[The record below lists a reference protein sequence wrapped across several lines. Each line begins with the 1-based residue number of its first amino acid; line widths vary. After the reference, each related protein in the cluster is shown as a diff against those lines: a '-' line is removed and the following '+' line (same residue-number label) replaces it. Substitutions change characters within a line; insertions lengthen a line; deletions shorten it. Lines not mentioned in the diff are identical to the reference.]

1 MTQIAVFQLLT
12 GLAALSI
19 VILTLYSLSYPVQ
32 PGDMQNGILD
42 SVVGI
47 MPTEVLT
54 VPPISQKELAPT
66 HLRATV
72 LNNAPHLKFDSK
84 LCKNATMFGRPHQGG
99 WFVCGDQMVEQFV
112 SASVPLSA
120 SGSAGA
126 EKCIVYSYGLGAD
139 WYVLHL
145 EKNIQSMTHVI

>member
-19 VILTLYSLSYPVQ
+19 VVLILYSLSYPIQ
-32 PGDMQNGILD
+32 PGDIQGGILD

-47 MPTEVLT
+47 IPTEALT
-54 VPPISQKELAPT
+54 VPPISQKELAHT
-66 HLRATV
+66 HLKATV

-84 LCKNATMFGRPHQGG
+84 LCRNATMFGRPHQGG
-99 WFVCGDQMVEQFV
+99 WFVCGDQMVKQPV
-112 SASVPLSA
+112 SASVPLPT
-120 SGSAGA
+120 SGSSGA

-139 WYVLHL
+139 W
-145 EKNIQSMTHVI
+145 